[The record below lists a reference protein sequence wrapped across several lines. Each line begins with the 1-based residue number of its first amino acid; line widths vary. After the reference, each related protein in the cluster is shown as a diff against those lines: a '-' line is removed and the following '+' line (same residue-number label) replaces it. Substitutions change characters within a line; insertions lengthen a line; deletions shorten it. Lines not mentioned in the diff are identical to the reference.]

1 MPNNKKN
8 NFEQV
13 LIIAMNN
20 LEKIL
25 ANRRFQNIGRVN
37 SDLKRLRPEERSYK
51 LDNQKSDK
59 RKLRKQNLSM

>member
-1 MPNNKKN
+1 
-8 NFEQV
+8 
-13 LIIAMNN
+13 MNN